1 MNKIIKN
8 KPTYV
13 RSHVQHQSI
22 ILMLLIYNFIILYGI
37 LFHKSNIYS
46 LFNVV
51 LSHINPQTKISHVK

>member
-46 LFNVV
+46 LLNVV
-51 LSHINPQTKISHVK
+51 YHI